1 MNFLILSILL
11 TFVNQQM
18 NNRDIDSLFATRDAL
33 RINLDSALRQNQKDS
48 LTQPAV
54 INLYKDIISIDDQ
67 LLKFDKPDMTQ
78 YAGERENLRNSLNAL
93 NDKLDL
99 VNDRRIK
106 LERTV
111 LILVLVLLM
120 LTFYI
125 FKLQRR
131 N

>member
-1 MNFLILSILL
+1 MNFIILSILL
-11 TFVNQQM
+11 TFVTQQM
-18 NNRDIDSLFATRDAL
+18 NNRYIDSLFARRDSL
-33 RINLDSALRQNQKDS
+33 RINLDSALIQNQKDS
-48 LTQPAV
+48 LAQPAV
-54 INLYKDIISIDDQ
+54 MHLYKDIISIDDQ
-67 LLKFDKPDMTQ
+67 LLKFEKPDITQ
-78 YAGERENLRNSLNAL
+78 YTGEKENLKKSLNAL

-99 VNDRRIK
+99 VNDRRMK

-111 LILVLVLLM
+111 FILVLVLLM